1 MRITESK
8 LREVIRSVLKE
19 SLDAD
24 PESVINVHGIEF
36 KDLEVDTTYYDQHN
50 EVGVE
55 YKLNGVEY
63 SHENGTGSH
72 EGLAYD
78 IMDNL
83 EQLGLVDEESP
94 VYEEIEDF
102 LIDLLKDKIEKSRKG
117 LE

>member
-19 SLDAD
+19 SLDAN
-24 PESVINVHGIEF
+24 PGNVINVHGIKF
-36 KDLEVDTTYYDQHN
+36 QDLEVDTEYYDQYN

-72 EGLAYD
+72 EGLAYA
-78 IMDNL
+78 IMENL
-83 EQLGLVDEESP
+83 EELGLVDEESP

-102 LIDLLKDKIEKSRKG
+102 LIDLLDDKIEKSRKG
-117 LE
+117 IE